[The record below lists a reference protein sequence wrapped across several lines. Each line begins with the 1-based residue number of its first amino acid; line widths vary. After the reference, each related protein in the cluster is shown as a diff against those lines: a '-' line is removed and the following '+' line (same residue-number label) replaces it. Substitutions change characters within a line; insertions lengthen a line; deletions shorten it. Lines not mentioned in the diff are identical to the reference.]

1 MTSSNMSIETQT
13 QKLSQISLEN
23 SGKNSEKNFD
33 KFLCEIDGIIYKTY
47 PGEHL
52 ISEIMELMQEEL
64 SEPYPIFT
72 YRYFLNDYPDSC
84 IMAYQADNL

>member
-23 SGKNSEKNFD
+23 SEKNCEKIFD

-47 PGEHL
+47 PGEHRFQK
-52 ISEIMELMQEEL
+52 S
-64 SEPYPIFT
+64 
-72 YRYFLNDYPDSC
+72 LN
-84 IMAYQADNL
+84 